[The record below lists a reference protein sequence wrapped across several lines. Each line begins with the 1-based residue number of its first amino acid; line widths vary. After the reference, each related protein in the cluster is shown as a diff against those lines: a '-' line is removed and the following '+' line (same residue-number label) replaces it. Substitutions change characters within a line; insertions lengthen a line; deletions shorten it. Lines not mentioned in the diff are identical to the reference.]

1 MSWLASLSETYDNF
15 YGGAYEQTGDRIV
28 PVGFITKDVLFTVL
42 LDADGNFRGAVRNEK
57 KTVRIPSSPDA
68 AGRTGPPTPF
78 PLYDELRYMAGDL
91 SEMIGLSFE
100 SYFESYIAALRD
112 WSQAE
117 GAPSALGLLLG
128 YLERKTLANDLKT
141 AGHITYKSCTRVWSN
156 SESMTAVNMIISE

>member
-15 YGGAYEQTGDRIV
+15 YGGAYEKIGDRIV

-57 KTVRIPSSPDA
+57 RTVRIPSSPDA

-128 YLERKTLANDLKT
+128 YLE
-141 AGHITYKSCTRVWSN
+141 
-156 SESMTAVNMIISE
+156 